1 MTAIFKI
8 IYLRWDFIDKFEFFI
23 EHTKGK
29 LREKRINVITKINRI
44 VSDIVKHLPLDT
56 KPP

>member
-1 MTAIFKI
+1 MTSAFH
-8 IYLRWDFIDKFEFFI
+8 IYYFRWDYVDEFEQFI

-29 LREKRINVITKINRI
+29 LKEKRINVITKINRI
-44 VSDIVKHLPLDT
+44 VSDIVKHLPLDL

>member
-1 MTAIFKI
+1 MTATYEI
-8 IYLRWDFIDKFEFFI
+8 IYLRWDFVDEFEFFI

-29 LREKRINVITKINRI
+29 AREKRINVITKINRI
-44 VSDIVKHLPLDT
+44 VSDVVKHLPLDL